1 MLLKENIILAITS
14 LRSNK
19 MRALL
24 TMLGIIIGIG
34 AVIAIF
40 TVGNS
45 LTISVEENLQSMGS
59 NDVYITVSER
69 STDGDYSALIDGVEY
84 GVDDSDD
91 KEMDDEDYITGE
103 MIQEMCERFGD
114 DIYAVNISH
123 SAGSGTAEIYGN
135 STNVSLTG
143 TSVGYFITSP
153 IEILAGTMFTQ
164 EDYDQQKKVA
174 LVEESLVEDLFN
186 GDMNAAVGSEIDV
199 ELEDTNVVL
208 TIVGVYESTSSSSMG
223 ASSSMMSIMFG
234 GGSKIY
240 LPLKT
245 AMSISRSQDQYST
258 IRVSSNVG
266 TDTEQLSYDIET
278 FFEPYYRNNTDYE
291 VTVMTLESMISMLTS
306 MLDTITLAI
315 SIVAGIALL
324 VGGIGVMNIMLV
336 SVTERTREIGTRKAL
351 GAKNSSIRAQFIV
364 EAIIICLIGGILGL
378 ILGITAGVLLSN
390 WMGYPAMPSIS
401 GIVIS
406 IGFSIG
412 IGLFFGYFP
421 ANKAAKMNPIDALRY
436 E

>member
-1 MLLKENIILAITS
+1 MLLKENILLAITS
-14 LRSNK
+14 LKSNK

-45 LTISVEENLQSMGS
+45 LTISVEESLQSMGS
-59 NDVYITVSER
+59 NDVYVTVSQRNQEH
-69 STDGDYSALIDGVEY
+69 DYSLLIDGVEY
-84 GVDDSDD
+84 EVSDND
-91 KEMDDEDYITGE
+91 AEMTDTDYITGDMIHE
-103 MIQEMCERFGD
+103 MYERFQD
-114 DIYAVNISH
+114 DIYAINISH
-123 SAGSGTAEIYGN
+123 SAGSGTAQVADQ
-135 STNVSLTG
+135 TARVSLTG

-153 IEILAGTMFTQ
+153 IDIVAGTMFSAL
-164 EDYDQQKKVA
+164 DYNNQNMVCLIESG
-174 LVEESLVEDLFN
+174 LVDDLFG
-186 GDMNAAVGSEIDV
+186 GDSKAAVGSEIEV
-199 ELEDTNVVL
+199 ELEESNISL
-208 TIVGVYESTSSSSMG
+208 TIVGVYESASASGMGSM
-223 ASSSMMSIMFG
+223 SMFG
-234 GGSKIY
+234 FGGSTVY

-245 AMSISRSQDQYST
+245 AMAIDHAKDQYSV
-258 IRVSSNVG
+258 IRVSSAVG
-266 TDTEQLSYDIET
+266 VDTEQLSKNIKSFY
-278 FFEPYYRNNTDYE
+278 EPYYRNNTDFE
-291 VTVMTLESMISMLTS
+291 VTVMTLESMIAMLTS
-306 MLDTITLAI
+306 LLDTITLAI

-378 ILGITAGVLLSN
+378 ILGITAGVMLSN
-390 WMGYPAMPSIS
+390 YLGYPAMPSIG
-401 GIVIS
+401 GIVVS
-406 IGFSIG
+406 LVFSMG

-421 ANKAAKMNPIDALRY
+421 ANKAAQMNPIDALRY

>member
-1 MLLKENIILAITS
+1 
-14 LRSNK
+14 

-45 LTISVEENLQSMGS
+45 LTISVEESLQSMGS
-59 NDVYITVSER
+59 NDVYVTVSQRNQEH
-69 STDGDYSALIDGVEY
+69 DYSLLIDGVEY
-84 GVDDSDD
+84 EVSDND
-91 KEMDDEDYITGE
+91 AEMTDTDYITGDMIHE
-103 MIQEMCERFGD
+103 MYERFQD
-114 DIYAVNISH
+114 DIYAINISH
-123 SAGSGTAEIYGN
+123 SAGSGTAQVADQ
-135 STNVSLTG
+135 TARVSLTG

-153 IEILAGTMFTQ
+153 IDIVAGTMFSAL
-164 EDYDQQKKVA
+164 DYNNQNMVCLIESG
-174 LVEESLVEDLFN
+174 LVDDLFG
-186 GDMNAAVGSEIDV
+186 GDSKAAVGSEIEV
-199 ELEDTNVVL
+199 ELEESNISL
-208 TIVGVYESTSSSSMG
+208 TIVGVYESASASGMGSM
-223 ASSSMMSIMFG
+223 SMFG
-234 GGSKIY
+234 FGGSTVY

-245 AMSISRSQDQYST
+245 AMAIDHAKDQYSV
-258 IRVSSNVG
+258 IRVSSAVG
-266 TDTEQLSYDIET
+266 VDTEQLSKNIKSFY
-278 FFEPYYRNNTDYE
+278 EPYYRNNTDFE
-291 VTVMTLESMISMLTS
+291 VTVMTLESMIAMLTS
-306 MLDTITLAI
+306 LLDTITLAI

-378 ILGITAGVLLSN
+378 ILGITAGVMLSN
-390 WMGYPAMPSIS
+390 YLGYPAMPSIG
-401 GIVIS
+401 GIVVS
-406 IGFSIG
+406 LVFSMG

-421 ANKAAKMNPIDALRY
+421 ANKAAQMNPIDALRY

>member
-1 MLLKENIILAITS
+1 MLLSENIILAITS
-14 LRSNK
+14 LKSNK

-45 LTISVEENLQSMGS
+45 LTISVEESLQSMGS
-59 NDVYITVSER
+59 NDVYVTVSER
-69 STDGDYSALIDGVEY
+69 NIENDYSNIIDGVEY
-84 GVDDSDD
+84 KVSDSDA
-91 KEMDDEDYITGE
+91 EMTDADYITGDMIHE
-103 MIQEMCERFGD
+103 MYERFED
-114 DIYAVNISH
+114 EIYAINISH
-123 SAGSGTAEIYGN
+123 SAGSGTAEKAN
-135 STNVSLTG
+135 MTARVSLTG

-153 IEILAGTMFTQ
+153 IDIVAGTMFSQQDYNGQRMVCMVTQ
-164 EDYDQQKKVA
+164 G
-174 LVEESLVEDLFN
+174 LVDDLFD
-186 GDMNAAVGSEIDV
+186 GDVNAAVGSQMDV
-199 ELEDTNVVL
+199 ELEDTNITL
-208 TIVGVYESTSSSSMG
+208 TIIGVYESTSASGMGSM
-223 ASSSMMSIMFG
+223 SMFG
-234 GGSKIY
+234 FGGSTVY
-240 LPLKT
+240 LPLQT
-245 AMSISRSQDQYST
+245 AMAITHSKDQYSV
-258 IRVSSNVG
+258 IRVSSAVG
-266 TDTEQLSYDIET
+266 VDTEQLSKNIKSFY
-278 FFEPYYRNNTDYE
+278 EPYYRNNTDYE
-291 VTVMTLESMISMLTS
+291 VTVMTLESMIAMLTS
-306 MLDTITLAI
+306 MLDTITMAI

-378 ILGITAGVLLSN
+378 ILGIATGVMLSN
-390 WMGYPAMPSIS
+390 YLGYPAMPSIG

-406 IGFSIG
+406 IGFSMA

>member
-14 LRSNK
+14 LKSNK

-45 LTISVEENLQSMGS
+45 LTISVEESLQSMGS
-59 NDVYITVSER
+59 NDVYVTVSQR
-69 STDGDYSALIDGVEY
+69 HQDHDYSNLIDGVEY
-84 GVDDSDD
+84 EVSDSDA
-91 KEMDDEDYITGE
+91 EMTDADYITSDMIHE
-103 MIQEMCERFGD
+103 MYERFEE
-114 DIYAVNISH
+114 DIYAINISH
-123 SAGSGTAEIYGN
+123 SAGSGTAQVADRA
-135 STNVSLTG
+135 TRVSLAG

-153 IEILAGTMFTQ
+153 IDIVAGNMLSRL
-164 EDYDQQKKVA
+164 DYENQNMA
-174 LVEESLVEDLFN
+174 CLVETSLVEDLFD
-186 GDMNAAVGSEIDV
+186 GDNSAAVGSEIEV
-199 ELEDTNVVL
+199 SLEESNVVL
-208 TIVGVYESTSSSSMG
+208 TIVGVYESASASGMGSM
-223 ASSSMMSIMFG
+223 SMFG
-234 GGSKIY
+234 FGGSTVY

-245 AMSISRSQDQYST
+245 AMAIDHAKDQYSV
-258 IRVSSNVG
+258 IRVSSAVG
-266 TDTEQLSYDIET
+266 VDTEQLSKNIKSFY
-278 FFEPYYRNNTDYE
+278 EPYYRNNTDFE
-291 VTVMTLESMISMLTS
+291 VTVMTLESMIAMLTS
-306 MLDTITLAI
+306 LLDTITMAI

-390 WMGYPAMPSIS
+390 YLGYPAMPSIG
-401 GIVIS
+401 GIVVS
-406 IGFSIG
+406 LVFSMG

-421 ANKAAKMNPIDALRY
+421 ANKAAQMNPIDALRY

>member
-1 MLLKENIILAITS
+1 MLLSENIILAITS
-14 LRSNK
+14 LKSNK

-45 LTISVEENLQSMGS
+45 LTISVEESLQSMGS
-59 NDVYITVSER
+59 NDVYVTVSER
-69 STDGDYSALIDGVEY
+69 NVEEEYSNLIDGVVYGGSGSDAEMTDGDY
-84 GVDDSDD
+84 
-91 KEMDDEDYITGE
+91 ITGAMIHE
-103 MIQEMCERFGD
+103 MYERFED
-114 DIYAVNISH
+114 EIYAINISH
-123 SAGSGTAEIYGN
+123 SAGSGVAEYKN
-135 STNVSLTG
+135 LSARVSLMG

-153 IEILAGTMFTQ
+153 IDILAGSMLSQ
-164 EDYDQQKKVA
+164 QDYIGQRMVCLVAEDTAEK
-174 LVEESLVEDLFN
+174 LFD
-186 GDMNAAVGSEIDV
+186 GDIHAAVGNQIDV
-199 ELEDTNVVL
+199 ELEDKNISL
-208 TIVGVYESTSSSSMG
+208 TIVGVYKS
-223 ASSSMMSIMFG
+223 ASASGTAGISLLGFG
-234 GGSKIY
+234 GSTVY
-240 LPLKT
+240 LPLQT
-245 AMSISRSQDQYST
+245 AMAITHSKDQYSV
-258 IRVSSNVG
+258 IRVSSSVG
-266 TDTEQLSYDIET
+266 VDTEQLSKNIKSFY
-278 FFEPYYRNNTDYE
+278 EPYYRNNTDYE
-291 VTVMTLESMISMLTS
+291 VTVMTLESMIAMLTS
-306 MLDTITLAI
+306 LLDTITMAI

-378 ILGITAGVLLSN
+378 ILGITAGVMLSN
-390 WMGYPAMPSIS
+390 YLGYPAMPSIS

-406 IGFSIG
+406 LVFSMG

-421 ANKAAKMNPIDALRY
+421 ANKAAQMNPIDALRY

>member
-1 MLLKENIILAITS
+1 VLLKENIILAITS
-14 LRSNK
+14 LKSNK

-45 LTISVEENLQSMGS
+45 LTISVEESLQSMGS
-59 NDVYITVSER
+59 NDVYVTVSQRHQEH
-69 STDGDYSALIDGVEY
+69 DYSNVIDGVEY
-84 GVDDSDD
+84 EVSDND
-91 KEMDDEDYITGE
+91 AEMTDADYITGDMIHE
-103 MIQEMCERFGD
+103 MYERFED
-114 DIYAVNISH
+114 DIYAINISH
-123 SAGSGTAEIYGN
+123 SAGSGTAQVADK
-135 STNVSLTG
+135 TARVSLNG

-153 IEILAGTMFTQ
+153 IDIVAGTMLSAL
-164 EDYDQQKKVA
+164 DYENQTMA
-174 LVEESLVEDLFN
+174 CMVETDLVEDLFD
-186 GDMNAAVGSEIDV
+186 GDNSAAVGSEIEV
-199 ELEDTNVVL
+199 SLEESNVVL
-208 TIVGVYESTSSSSMG
+208 TIVGVYESASASGMG
-223 ASSSMMSIMFG
+223 GMSMFG
-234 GGSKIY
+234 FGSSTIY

-245 AMSISRSQDQYST
+245 AMAIDHAKDHYSV
-258 IRVSSNVG
+258 IRVSSAVG
-266 TDTEQLSYDIET
+266 VDTEQLSKNIKSFY
-278 FFEPYYRNNTDYE
+278 EPYYRNNTEFE
-291 VTVMTLESMISMLTS
+291 VTVMTLESMIEMLTS
-306 MLDTITLAI
+306 LLDTITMAI

-364 EAIIICLIGGILGL
+364 EAIIICLIGGMLGL
-378 ILGITAGVLLSN
+378 ILGITAGVMLSN
-390 WMGYPAMPSIS
+390 YLGYPAMPSIG

-406 IGFSIG
+406 LVFSMG

-421 ANKAAKMNPIDALRY
+421 ANKAAQMNPIDALRY

>member
-1 MLLKENIILAITS
+1 MLLGENITLAITS
-14 LRSNK
+14 LKSNK
-19 MRALL
+19 MRAFL

-45 LTISVEENLQSMGS
+45 LTISVEESLQSMGS
-59 NDVYITVSER
+59 NDIYVTVSAR
-69 STDGDYSALIDGVEY
+69 SQEHDYSTLLDGAAYAVSDTDAEMTDGDY
-84 GVDDSDD
+84 
-91 KEMDDEDYITGE
+91 ITGDMIHE
-103 MIQEMCERFGD
+103 MYERFAEE
-114 DIYAVNISH
+114 IYAINISH
-123 SAGSGTAEIYGN
+123 SLGSGTAQRAEN
-135 STNVSLTG
+135 SARISLTG

-153 IEILAGTMFTQ
+153 IHIEAGTMLSQ
-164 EDYDQQKKVA
+164 QDYDGQRMSCLITKKLA
-174 LVEESLVEDLFN
+174 EDLF
-186 GDMNAAVGSEIDV
+186 GKDITAAVGQPLEV
-199 ELEDTNVVL
+199 ELEESNITL
-208 TIVGVYESTSSSSMG
+208 TIVGVYESESTSGMGSM
-223 ASSSMMSIMFG
+223 SMFG
-234 GGSKIY
+234 FGGSTVYI
-240 LPLKT
+240 PLKT
-245 AMSISRSQDQYST
+245 AMAIDHTKDQYSML
-258 IRVSSNVG
+258 RVSSAVG
-266 TDTEQLSYDIET
+266 VDTEQLSKNIKSFY
-278 FFEPYYRNNTDYE
+278 EPYYRNNTDYE
-291 VTVMTLESMISMLTS
+291 VTVMTLESMIAMLTE

-378 ILGITAGVLLSN
+378 LLGISAGVALSN
-390 WMGYPAMPSIS
+390 YLGYPAMPSIG

-406 IGFSIG
+406 LAFSMG

-421 ANKAAKMNPIDALRY
+421 ANKAAQMNPIDALRY

>member
-1 MLLKENIILAITS
+1 MLLGENITLAITS
-14 LRSNK
+14 LKSNK

-45 LTISVEENLQSMGS
+45 LTISVEQSLQSMGS
-59 NDVYITVSER
+59 NDVYVTVSER
-69 STDGDYSALIDGVEY
+69 GQEHDYSLLLDGAEYKVSDSDAEMTDG
-84 GVDDSDD
+84 
-91 KEMDDEDYITGE
+91 DYITGE
-103 MIQEMCERFGD
+103 MIQEMYERFQD
-114 DIYAVNISH
+114 EIYAINISH
-123 SAGSGTAEIYGN
+123 SAGRGTASVEN
-135 STNVSLTG
+135 RSKSVSLTG
-143 TSVGYFITSP
+143 TSVGYYITSP
-153 IEILAGTMFTQ
+153 IDIVAGSMLSQLDYENQRMSCLIEKGLA
-164 EDYDQQKKVA
+164 
-174 LVEESLVEDLFN
+174 EDLF
-186 GDMNAAVGSEIDV
+186 GEDINAAVGKQMDV
-199 ELEDTNVVL
+199 ELEDSNVTL
-208 TIVGVYESTSSSSMG
+208 TIVGVYESASASGMG
-223 ASSSMMSIMFG
+223 MISFG
-234 GGSKIY
+234 GSTVY

-245 AMSISRSQDQYST
+245 AMAITHSKDHYSV
-258 IRVSSNVG
+258 IRVSSAVG
-266 TDTEQLSYDIET
+266 VDTEQLSKNIKSFYA
-278 FFEPYYRNNTDYE
+278 PYYRNNMDYE
-291 VTVMTLESMISMLTS
+291 VTVMTLESMIAMLTE

-378 ILGITAGVLLSN
+378 ILGITAGVTLSN
-390 WMGYPAMPSIS
+390 YLGYPAMPSIG

-406 IGFSIG
+406 LAFSMG

-421 ANKAAKMNPIDALRY
+421 ANKAAQMNPIDALRY

>member
-1 MLLKENIILAITS
+1 MLLGENITLAINS
-14 LRSNK
+14 LKSNK

-45 LTISVEENLQSMGS
+45 LTISVEQSLQSMGS
-59 NDVYITVSER
+59 NDVYVTVSAR
-69 STDGDYSALIDGVEY
+69 SQEHDYSVLLDGAEY
-84 GVDDSDD
+84 KVSGSAA
-91 KEMDDEDYITGE
+91 EMTENDYITGAMIHE
-103 MIQEMCERFGD
+103 MYERFQD
-114 DIYAVNISH
+114 EIYAINISH
-123 SAGSGTAEIYGN
+123 SAGRGTAEVGN
-135 STNVSLTG
+135 RSKSVSLTG

-153 IEILAGTMFTQ
+153 IDIVAGSMLSAQDYNNQHMSCLIEEGLA
-164 EDYDQQKKVA
+164 
-174 LVEESLVEDLFN
+174 EDLF
-186 GDMNAAVGSEIDV
+186 GEDVTTAVGKQMDV
-199 ELEDTNVVL
+199 ELEDSNVTL
-208 TIVGVYESTSSSSMG
+208 TIVGVYESTS
-223 ASSSMMSIMFG
+223 ASGMSLIG
-234 GGSKIY
+234 LGGSTVY
-240 LPLKT
+240 LPLQT
-245 AMSISRSQDQYST
+245 AMAITHSKDQYSV
-258 IRVSSNVG
+258 IRVSSAVG
-266 TDTEQLSYDIET
+266 VDTEQLSKNIKSFY
-278 FFEPYYRNNTDYE
+278 EPYYRNNTDYE
-291 VTVMTLESMISMLTS
+291 VTVMTLESMIAMLTE

-378 ILGITAGVLLSN
+378 ILGITAGVTLSN
-390 WMGYPAMPSIS
+390 YLGYPAMPSIG
-401 GIVIS
+401 GIIIS
-406 IGFSIG
+406 LGFSMG

-421 ANKAAKMNPIDALRY
+421 ANKAAQMNPIDALRY

>member
-14 LRSNK
+14 LKSNK

-45 LTISVEENLQSMGS
+45 LTISVEESLQSMGS
-59 NDVYITVSER
+59 NDVYVTVSAR
-69 STDGDYSALIDGVEY
+69 HQDHDYSNLIDGVEY
-84 GVDDSDD
+84 EVSDNDAEMTDS
-91 KEMDDEDYITGE
+91 DYITGE
-103 MIQEMCERFGD
+103 MIHEMYERFED
-114 DIYAVNISH
+114 DIYAINISH
-123 SAGSGTAEIYGN
+123 SAGRGTAQVADL
-135 STNVSLTG
+135 TTRVSLTG

-153 IEILAGTMFTQ
+153 IEIVAGTMFS
-164 EDYDQQKKVA
+164 ELDYNNQNMA
-174 LVEESLVEDLFN
+174 CLVESGLVDDLFE
-186 GDMNAAVGSEIDV
+186 GDANAAVGSEIEV
-199 ELEDTNVVL
+199 GLEESNIVL
-208 TIVGVYESTSSSSMG
+208 TIVGVYENNSASG
-223 ASSSMMSIMFG
+223 AGGMSLFG
-234 GGSKIY
+234 LGGSTVY

-245 AMSISRSQDQYST
+245 AMAIDHAKDQYSV
-258 IRVSSNVG
+258 IRVSSAVG
-266 TDTEQLSYDIET
+266 VDTEQLSKNIKSFY
-278 FFEPYYRNNTDYE
+278 EPYYRNNADFE
-291 VTVMTLESMISMLTS
+291 VTVMTLESMIAMLTS
-306 MLDTITLAI
+306 LLDTITMAI

-378 ILGITAGVLLSN
+378 ILGITAGVMLSN
-390 WMGYPAMPSIS
+390 YLGYPAMPSIG

-406 IGFSIG
+406 LVFSMG

-421 ANKAAKMNPIDALRY
+421 ANKAAQMNPIDALRY